1 MYRIKVEYETGDSFG
16 KEDTEVILD
25 EKWADVDV
33 VKENLKRIKEHY
45 AWVCSKGRF
54 REELPRPDWV
64 RKGRYPYPG
73 SEDCYIHLLRDN
85 REEFEVCASWTGY
98 FETLHGASI
107 ISDPED
113 GWSFTV

>member
-33 VKENLKRIKEHY
+33 VKENLKRIKDHY
-45 AWVCSKGRF
+45 SWVCSKSQWSDK
-54 REELPRPDWV
+54 ELPRPDWLHE
-64 RKGRYPYPG
+64 RQHYPG

-85 REEFEVCASWTGY
+85 REEFEVCTSWTGY
-98 FETLHGASI
+98 FETLYGASI